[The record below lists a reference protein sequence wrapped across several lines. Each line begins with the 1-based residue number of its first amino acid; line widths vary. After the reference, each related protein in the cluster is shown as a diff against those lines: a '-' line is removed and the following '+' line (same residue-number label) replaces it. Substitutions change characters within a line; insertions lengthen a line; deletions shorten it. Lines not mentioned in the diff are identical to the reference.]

1 MKVELLAP
9 CGNVE
14 KLNTALHFGAD
25 AVYLAGKQAGL
36 RAFAGN
42 FTDEELVN
50 AVKLCHSLNK
60 KVYVTVNI
68 FAFEDD
74 FITLGDYLKFLYSA
88 GVDAVIVSDVGVID
102 FCKKTVPDLEVHLST
117 QASTT
122 NSHSVRFWAEQGV
135 KRIVLAREVSLDN
148 IKRIKDRVGDRAEIE
163 AFVHGAMCVSY
174 SGRCLLSNFLVNRPS
189 NRGECAQA
197 CRWEYTLHEVKRP
210 ELPMTMREDERGT
223 YVFNSRD
230 LNMLEHVSKLKEAG
244 VDSFKIEGR
253 MKTAYYVATSVNAYR
268 RAIDLVEEGKPIPEY
283 LLDEPYKAGHR
294 SYTTGFYFGGE
305 DNVCLD
311 SSRAVQSH
319 DFCAY
324 VLGYDEEKK
333 CAIVE
338 QRNRFCEGEE
348 LEILSPDDNFNK
360 KIKVGG
366 VVDFAGNPVPD
377 AKFVQQKLYIPTP
390 FKLCKGDILRKEN
403 GSIQDA

>member
-1 MKVELLAP
+1 MKPELLAP
-9 CGNVE
+9 CGNLE

-42 FTDEELVN
+42 FSDEELVS
-50 AVKLCHSLNK
+50 AVKLCHSLGK

-68 FAFEDD
+68 FAYEDD
-74 FITLGDYLKFLYSA
+74 FIMLGDYLKFLHSA
-88 GVDAVIVSDVGVID
+88 EVDAVIVSDVGVVD
-102 FCKKTVPDLEVHLST
+102 FCKKTVPELEIHLST

-122 NSHSVRFWAEQGV
+122 NSHSVLFWAEQGV

-148 IKRIKDRVGDRAEIE
+148 IKRIKDKVGDKAELE

-197 CRWEYTLHEVKRP
+197 CRWEYVVHEVKRP
-210 ELPMTMREDERGT
+210 ELPMDIKEDDRGT
-223 YVFNSRD
+223 YIFNSRD
-230 LNMLEHVSKLKEAG
+230 LNMLAHLKELQEAG

-253 MKTAYYVATSVNAYR
+253 MKTAYYVGTVVNAYR
-268 RAIDLVEEGKPIPEY
+268 RAIDLIEQGESVPEY
-283 LLDEPYKAGHR
+283 LLDELYKAGHR

-311 SSRAVQSH
+311 SSRAIQSH
-319 DFCAY
+319 EFSAY

-333 CAIVE
+333 TAIIE
-338 QRNRFCEGEE
+338 QRNRFSEGET
-348 LEILSPDDNFNK
+348 LEVLSPGSAFNQ
-360 KIKVGG
+360 KITVANLTS
-366 VVDFAGNPVPD
+366 VDGKNVPD
-377 AKFVQQKLYIPTP
+377 AKYVQQKLYLPTEL
-390 FKLCKGDILRKEN
+390 KLEAGDILRKE
-403 GSIQDA
+403 S

>member
-1 MKVELLAP
+1 MKPELLAP
-9 CGNVE
+9 CGNLE

-42 FTDEELVN
+42 FSDEELIS
-50 AVKLCHSLNK
+50 AVKTCHALSK

-74 FITLGDYLKFLYSA
+74 FIMLGDYLRFLYSA
-88 GVDAVIVSDVGVID
+88 GVDAVIVSDVGVVD
-102 FCKKTVPDLEVHLST
+102 FCKKTVPELEIHLST

-122 NSHSVRFWAEQGV
+122 NSHSVLFWAEQGV

-148 IKRIKDRVGDRAEIE
+148 IKRIKDRVGDKAELE

-197 CRWEYTLHEVKRP
+197 CRWEYLVHEVKRP
-210 ELPMTMREDERGT
+210 ELPMTMTEDERGT
-223 YVFNSRD
+223 YIFNSRD
-230 LNMLEHVSKLKEAG
+230 LNMLAHIKELYEAG

-253 MKTAYYVATSVNAYR
+253 MKTAYYVGTSVNAYR
-268 RAIDLVEEGKPIPEY
+268 RAIDLVSSGKEIPEE
-283 LLDEPYKAGHR
+283 LLNEPYKAGHR

-305 DNVCLD
+305 DNVCLE

-333 CAIVE
+333 IAIIE
-338 QRNRFCEGEE
+338 QRNRFVEGDV
-348 LEILSPDDNFNK
+348 LEVLSPSDTFNH
-360 KIKVGG
+360 KITVSG
-366 VVDFAGNPVPD
+366 VTDEKGNPVPD
-377 AKFVQQKLYIPTP
+377 AKFVQQKLYLPTEL
-390 FKLCKGDILRKEN
+390 KLSAGDILRKEN
-403 GSIQDA
+403 GANA